1 MIYHTGTKV
10 FHKSFLPLVT
20 MGLIFEWDINKAQT
34 NLTKHK
40 VSFEEVATIFADED
54 SLTIANIAH
63 STNEKRSITM
73 GLSFAKRLL
82 VSVHTERN
90 GRIRMISARLA
101 SRKEKMQYGL

>member
-40 VSFEEVATIFADED
+40 VSFEEAATIFADED
-54 SLTIANIAH
+54 SLTIVTSRTQPMKKEALQWDFRLQSGFWFQYIP
-63 STNEKRSITM
+63 NEMAES
-73 GLSFAKRLL
+73 
-82 VSVHTERN
+82 E
-90 GRIRMISARLA
+90 
-101 SRKEKMQYGL
+101 